1 MIIKEELKVR
11 VKYNVKINSQG
22 EKVKYPYYIVTFPIE
37 YSNRL
42 KERKILKNVT
52 IVTDEEKIELSNVKI
67 FSLEYYR
74 KGEEKI
80 PYFSISIPKEI
91 GEKLIADFLPA
102 LEGRG
107 FPSSIWVYIS
117 HLRGSREGQ
126 RPPPI

>member
-37 YSNRL
+37 YSNIL

-52 IVTDEEKIELSNVKI
+52 IVTNEEKIELSNVKI

-91 GEKLIADFLPA
+91 GEKLIGKKVLVIA
-102 LEGRG
+102 E
-107 FPSSIWVYIS
+107 I
-117 HLRGSREGQ
+117 E
-126 RPPPI
+126 